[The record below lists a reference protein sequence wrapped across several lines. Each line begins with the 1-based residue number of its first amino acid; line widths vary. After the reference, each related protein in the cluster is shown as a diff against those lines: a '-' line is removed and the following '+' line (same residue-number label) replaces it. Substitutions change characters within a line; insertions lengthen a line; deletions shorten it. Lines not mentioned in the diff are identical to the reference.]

1 MKKYTNICKRKKK
14 YLQITSQNRKSWFSF
29 FCCCILS
36 LSESLQHT
44 VQPHQT
50 SVIQAEFL
58 YLCSDVVFFIHPTSF
73 TDAESNP

>member
-1 MKKYTNICKRKKK
+1 MEEKIFTNNFSKQEIMVFFIC
-14 YLQITSQNRKSWFSF
+14 T

-36 LSESLQHT
+36 LSESLQHA

-58 YLCSDVVFFIHPTSF
+58 SLCSDIVFFIHATSF